1 MANGAQEAALNL
13 VMDPENLYREES
25 FTDMKV
31 GAVRQL
37 SPVKADGTP
46 DPDRQPVYY
55 GHTQLMSPEGP
66 LPVSCGIEAGSLAE
80 AMAKFPGAM
89 KQEIENIMAQVQKAQ
104 QDEEPVAE
112 LPVEEIARHGVGE
125 NR

>member
-1 MANGAQEAALNL
+1 MANGAQEAAINL
-13 VMDPENLYREES
+13 VMDAENLYREES

-66 LPVSCGIEAGSLAE
+66 LPVSCGIEAGSLAV
-80 AMAKFPGAM
+80 AMTKFPGAM

-104 QDEEPVAE
+104 QQAQQSKDSRIVMP
-112 LPVEEIARHGVGE
+112 
-125 NR
+125 